1 MGPFLDL
8 FSGLLSYVAS
18 TGAGG
23 LVGYFFA
30 RKQTQHEVGYGR
42 RVEAVERI
50 QDSIAAA
57 TEELVAAR
65 EYVFGSGPFDGAPAK
80 RVGRILDDLEG
91 YYARREIW
99 LNRETSLRLRS
110 LTAAMRRHQRELAS
124 LPLYYE
130 DPDFEREHMRVGREL
145 DRWLETDLPAAREGL
160 ADAFRGMLGVG
171 RWRRGARGL
180 SHGGLR
186 DLS

>member
-1 MGPFLDL
+1 MDL
-8 FSGLLSYVAS
+8 ISGLLSYAVS

-30 RKQTQHEVGYGR
+30 RKRTEHEVGYGR
-42 RVEAVERI
+42 RVETVERI
-50 QDSIAAA
+50 QDSVASV

-65 EYVFGSGPFDGAPAK
+65 GYVFGSGPFDGAPAK
-80 RVGRILDDLEG
+80 RIGRILDDLEG
-91 YYARREIW
+91 YFVRREIW

-110 LTAAMRRHQRELAS
+110 LTAALRLRQRELAS

-130 DPDFEREHMRVGREL
+130 DPDFEREHLRVGREL
-145 DRWLETDLPAAREGL
+145 DRWLETELPAAREEL

-171 RWRRGARGL
+171 RWRRGLPR
-180 SHGGLR
+180 
-186 DLS
+186 